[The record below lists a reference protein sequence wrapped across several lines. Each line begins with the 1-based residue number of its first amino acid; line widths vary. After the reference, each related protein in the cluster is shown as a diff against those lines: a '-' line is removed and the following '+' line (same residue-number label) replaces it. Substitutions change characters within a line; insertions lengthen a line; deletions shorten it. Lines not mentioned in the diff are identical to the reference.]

1 MEQQLR
7 VLLIDDEVEFV
18 STLVERLELRRFD
31 CSGVTNGGEAAELI
45 RQKPFDVVVLDVK
58 MPGASGFEV
67 FHELRSLDPHLPI
80 VLLTG
85 HGSKEDAEEGKRAG
99 AYDYLM
105 KPIDIESLIAVM
117 RAAVGREGEGSQ

>member
-1 MEQQLR
+1 MDQLR
-7 VLLIDDEVEFV
+7 VMIVDDEEEFV
-18 STLVERLELRRFD
+18 STLVERLELRRID
-31 CSGVTNGGEAAELI
+31 SVGVTNGVEAVELI
-45 RQKPFDVVVLDVK
+45 RQQAFDVVVLDVK

-67 FHELRSLDPHLPI
+67 FHELRRLDPNLPI

-117 RAAVGREGEGSQ
+117 RAAVGRTADGGR

>member
-1 MEQQLR
+1 
-7 VLLIDDEVEFV
+7 VE
-18 STLVERLELRRFD
+18 LV
-31 CSGVTNGGEAAELI
+31 

-67 FHELRSLDPHLPI
+67 FHELRRLDPNLPI

-117 RAAVGREGEGSQ
+117 RGAVGREADGG

>member
-1 MEQQLR
+1 MQQALR

-18 STLVERLELRRFD
+18 STLVERLQLRQFD
-31 CSGVTNGGEAAELI
+31 CDGVTNGVEAADLI
-45 RQKPFDVVVLDVK
+45 RRKSFDVVVLDVK

-67 FHELRSLDPHLPI
+67 FQELRRLDPSLPI

-117 RAAVGREGEGSQ
+117 QAAVGREGEGA

>member
-1 MEQQLR
+1 MAIS
-7 VLLIDDEVEFV
+7 VLLVDDEVAFV
-18 STLVERLELRRFD
+18 ELLAKRLSLRQFD
-31 CSGVTNGGEAAELI
+31 VHQAYDAETAMTILDDNPNI
-45 RQKPFDVVVLDVK
+45 DVVVLDVK

-67 FHELRSLDPHLPI
+67 FHELRRLDPSLPI

-99 AYDYLM
+99 AFDYLM

-117 RAAVGREGEGSQ
+117 RGAVGREADGGK